1 MGVKQTLKKLA
12 AILGLNTLKP
22 GQCVT
27 FIELSLFLL
36 FLATISVPIAART
49 RLPFEIFL
57 MAASAIISL
66 IPGLPTIQI
75 SPTVV
80 FNLILPPIIF
90 SAAYFISWQD
100 FKFNLRPI
108 GFLAFGLTLF
118 TAIAVAFIAHLLIPG
133 FTWEQGFLLGA
144 IVSPT
149 DATSSVAI
157 IKKLGAKRRLITIL
171 EGESMI
177 NDATALI
184 LFRFSLAAVLL
195 NSFSIKEATLQ
206 FTLITMGG
214 LITGLVIGYIS
225 LNLVKKLNDVQAE
238 TTLTFITAFSSYLIA
253 ERLGF
258 SGVIATVV
266 AGIYCGIRFHDF
278 TDYSTR
284 INTKSNWRT
293 LIFIINCFAFTL
305 IGVELPSVI
314 HHLGA
319 HSVVQLMGY
328 SLAVILV
335 LSITRLIWV
344 YSIAYFSRKM
354 IPSIERQDPM
364 PSWQMLFVLSWA
376 NMRGIISLAAVL
388 ALPMETPSGELF
400 PDRNVFIFITYCV
413 IVATLL
419 IPTLSLPALIK
430 VFKLTEDPAFKVKEE
445 ALARKRALEGVL
457 ETLCQITQDEELPK
471 TIFREF
477 RNHFQRRLNTIKTQ
491 LKEPPYSTVNKEHK
505 ALKKLTLAAIAN
517 ERETLIKLRNSG
529 EIHNDLFHQIADE
542 LDLEEQRA
550 KTLRL

>member
-1 MGVKQTLKKLA
+1 M
-12 AILGLNTLKP
+12 
-22 GQCVT
+22 T
-27 FIELSLFLL
+27 FIELSLLLL

-57 MAASAIISL
+57 VAASAIISL
-66 IPGLPTIQI
+66 IPGLPQVEIRPI
-75 SPTVV
+75 IV

-108 GFLAFGLTLF
+108 SLLAFGLTIF
-118 TAIAVAFIAHLLIPG
+118 TAIAVAWIAHMLIPG
-133 FTWEQGFLLGA
+133 FTWQQSFLLGA

-149 DATSSVAI
+149 DATSAVAV
-157 IKKLGAKRRLITIL
+157 IKKLGAKRRLITVL

-184 LFRFSLAAVLL
+184 LFRFSMTAIMW
-195 NSFSIKEATLQ
+195 NTFSLKEAASQ
-206 FTLITMGG
+206 FTLITLGG
-214 LITGLVIGYIS
+214 IATGLVIGFLS
-225 LNLVKKLNDVQAE
+225 LYLLKKLDDVQAE
-238 TTLTFITAFSSYLIA
+238 TTLTFITAFGSYLIA

-278 TDYSTR
+278 TNFTTR
-284 INTKSNWRT
+284 INTKSNWQT

-305 IGVELPSVI
+305 IGIELPAVIHNLGSYSVI
-314 HHLGA
+314 A
-319 HSVVQLMGY
+319 IIGY
-328 SLAVILV
+328 SLAVILTLFIV
-335 LSITRLIWV
+335 RLIWV
-344 YSIAYFSRKM
+344 YSAAYLPRKLIPAIARK
-354 IPSIERQDPM
+354 DPM
-364 PSWQMLFVLSWA
+364 PSWQMLFTLSWA

-388 ALPMETPSGELF
+388 AIPTHTITGALF

-419 IPTLSLPALIK
+419 IPTLSLPFLIR
-430 VFKLTEDPAFKVKEE
+430 VFKLIEDPAEKVQEE
-445 ALARKRALEGVL
+445 ARARIRALEGVL
-457 ETLCQITQDEELPK
+457 GKLCEMTRDEELPE
-471 TIFREF
+471 TIFEEF
-477 RNHFQRRLNTIKTQ
+477 RNHFQRRLKTIQTH
-491 LKEPPYSTVNKEHK
+491 LHELPYSTVNKDYK
-505 ALKKLTLAAIAN
+505 TFKKLTLAAIAN
-517 ERETLIKLRNSG
+517 ERVTLLELRKSG
-529 EIHNDLFHQIADE
+529 EIHNEVFHKISDE